1 MELVLFFFVAG
12 NLSNTKE
19 AILLGW
25 YVTYAVLWL
34 IPAALMTL
42 VCWNSVFQSPGIH
55 PRLTAGGVLKEAGV
69 AELAQRCGKKNRW

>member
-1 MELVLFFFVAG
+1 MELVLFLFPAG
-12 NLSNTKE
+12 FLSNTKE

-42 VCWNSVFQSPGIH
+42 VCWNSVFQSPGIKSPTH
-55 PRLTAGGVLKEAGV
+55 RGGE
-69 AELAQRCGKKNRW
+69 